1 MPREREVV
9 FVGILTVAAIG
20 LGFAPRVFS
29 QATTTTPSRSFT
41 LTETIHIAPPAARG
55 GNLRVWVPMPY
66 EETSQGAGNAKV
78 SGLDHWKMYTEPD
91 FRNRY
96 AYAEISEAELEH
108 GAEVKATFHV
118 QRFEHHAATEYETD
132 VPGVPYS
139 VSPRLLQPDHFV
151 VMDGVVAD
159 LSLRTAGYA
168 ALQIDKARKVY
179 EYVVSN
185 TKYEPQADG
194 LSTGETLNALY
205 GKKGDSAEIAALFVG
220 MARAAGVRARC
231 ETGYVLPTDARSG
244 VLTEEHA
251 WAQVYIAA
259 TGWVPVDA
267 AAAIENKSERDFYFG
282 TVDANR
288 VEISA
293 GRDIRLDPRQASGP
307 LNYFVKA
314 YAELDG
320 KPYDGIT
327 TEFSFKDDVGS
338 GPATV
343 TASTK

>member
-151 VMDGVVAD
+151 VMDGAVAD

-327 TEFSFKDDVGS
+327 TEFSFKDDVGA